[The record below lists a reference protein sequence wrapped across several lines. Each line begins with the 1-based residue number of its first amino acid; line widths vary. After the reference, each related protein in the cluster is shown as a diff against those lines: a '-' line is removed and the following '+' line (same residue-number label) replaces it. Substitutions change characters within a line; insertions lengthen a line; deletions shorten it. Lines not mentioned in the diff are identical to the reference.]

1 MICIFE
7 VFALNRNEDDFL
19 ENLGILN
26 EIRLQNEDSQINTI
40 DDSDIE
46 GDDRQHLIQNV
57 PAPANNLS
65 VQPPKDA
72 DAAKVLEFE
81 TVEKPQNEFQRM
93 LLKMRDKIANEAIF
107 KFMKEKLGQNDKK
120 AVMLFKCYKMNSD
133 EGDLINSMQV
143 LFNKSKT

>member
-26 EIRLQNEDSQINTI
+26 EIRLQNEDSQINAI
-40 DDSDIE
+40 DDSDID
-46 GDDRQHLIQNV
+46 GDDRQHLMSNM
-57 PAPANNLS
+57 PAPANILG

-81 TVEKPQNEFQRM
+81 TMDKPQNEFQQM

-107 KFMKEKLGQNDKK
+107 KFMREKLGQNDKK
-120 AVMLFKCYKMNSD
+120 VVMLFKCYKMNSD

-143 LFNKSKT
+143 LFNKSKA